1 MWRERGASDEV
12 GSLKQFELKLYSQ
25 VKPVTYIRSALLLDD
40 NTFIHSECQDTSAI
54 QTELARSLVVSP
66 VAFLYFQRYL
76 IFCKQNLLVTYD
88 DSSTVGQT
96 AVNLSLLPTA
106 VPRRYPGIAELHE
119 SCNSRDS
126 AVF

>member
-54 QTELARSLVVSP
+54 QT
-66 VAFLYFQRYL
+66 
-76 IFCKQNLLVTYD
+76 
-88 DSSTVGQT
+88 
-96 AVNLSLLPTA
+96 
-106 VPRRYPGIAELHE
+106 
-119 SCNSRDS
+119 
-126 AVF
+126 